1 MQEDMVA
8 RMRKRDVDQ
17 YASARPFK
25 PFEIRL
31 VDGQRYRF
39 NRMEQFLVSQDHVLT
54 LDHRARPVTISIG
67 LITTI
72 SPGGRRRPRRS

>member
-1 MQEDMVA
+1 M
-8 RMRKRDVDQ
+8 MRKRDVDP

-31 VDGQRYRF
+31 VDGQGYRF
-39 NRMEQFLVSQDHVLT
+39 NRMEQSLVSQDHVLT
-54 LDHRARPVTISIG
+54 LDRRARPVYISIG

-72 SPGGRRRPRRS
+72 SPLSPGGRRRPRRS